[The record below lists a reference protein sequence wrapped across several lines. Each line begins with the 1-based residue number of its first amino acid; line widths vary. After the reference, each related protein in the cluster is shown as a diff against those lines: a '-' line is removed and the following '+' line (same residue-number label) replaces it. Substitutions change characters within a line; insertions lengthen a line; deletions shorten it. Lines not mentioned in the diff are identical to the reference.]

1 MTLQTSAISS
11 GLIGVSSSFFCIW
24 TLSAPLSF
32 SMIMTV
38 SSSNPMSMRSNGAS
52 ERALTSP
59 LRAALIIL
67 MMVLFPMP
75 FCEWM
80 NARGRQMSRS

>member
-1 MTLQTSAISS
+1 MQTSAISS
-11 GLIGVSSSFFCIW
+11 GLSGLSSSFFCIW
-24 TLSAPLSF
+24 TLRSPLSF
-32 SMIMTV
+32 SIIMTV

-59 LRAALIIL
+59 LRAALTIL
-67 MMVLFPMP
+67 MIVLLPMP

-80 NARGRQMSRS
+80 NVRGRQMSRS